1 MNATY
6 GFHATITAQPG
17 KGHELV
23 EYFLG
28 VASGRGPGPGTA
40 EDCVL
45 FLVGRS
51 ESDPDTVFVTEGWT
65 TKDAHER
72 FFASD
77 AAKAVMEGSQEMV
90 ADAAYLDEVPVGG
103 KFPAAKQVSIAG
115 SSPAG
120 GH

>member
-17 KGHELV
+17 KGDALV
-23 EYFLG
+23 EFFLG
-28 VASGRGPGPGTA
+28 AAVGAGPGTA

-90 ADAAYLDEVPVGG
+90 AHTTYLDEVPAGG
-103 KFPAAKQVSIAG
+103 KFPATW
-115 SSPAG
+115 
-120 GH
+120 